1 MGTITLNKLGGYCL
15 ILGPL
20 TALIFWLIAP
30 GGAIVDAADPADAQ
44 ASIGAILGNAGLAK
58 TSFML
63 TTLGIMALIVGII
76 AKQATIKGNGEALAR
91 AALPLIVIAG
101 AGIALA
107 NGIGLV
113 IAGDVGAA
121 AGALYALN
129 IGVNTVFG
137 ALLALG
143 LLLLALAI
151 STGEKENKIFALIV
165 AAAALVSLVCQV
177 IGGSDTSQ
185 LETTLMINGVVY
197 VIFTL
202 WSVMLGLNL
211 LKE

>member
-1 MGTITLNKLGGYCL
+1 
-15 ILGPL
+15 
-20 TALIFWLIAP
+20 
-30 GGAIVDAADPADAQ
+30 
-44 ASIGAILGNAGLAK
+44 
-58 TSFML
+58 
-63 TTLGIMALIVGII
+63 
-76 AKQATIKGNGEALAR
+76 
-91 AALPLIVIAG
+91 
-101 AGIALA
+101 
-107 NGIGLV
+107 IGLV